1 MNDVPPV
8 QAGSIDQKQRERKA
22 AKEANDIK
30 VLDAFIGVYCRGRH
44 GSRKGELCP
53 SCAELLAY
61 ARTKRSRCP
70 LDPKPDC
77 KHCPIHCY
85 GKNQRAAIR
94 EVMAY
99 SGRRLL
105 LRGRLDLLW
114 HYFF

>member
-1 MNDVPPV
+1 M
-8 QAGSIDQKQRERKA
+8 AHGKEKELKQEK
-22 AKEANDIK
+22 DIR
-30 VLDAFIGVYCRGRH
+30 VLSTFIGTYCRGKH
-44 GSRKGELCP
+44 HSRKGELCQEC
-53 SCAELLAY
+53 SGLLDY
-61 ARTKRSRCP
+61 AKMRRAKCP

-77 KHCPIHCY
+77 KKCPIHCY
-85 GKNQRAAIR
+85 GKAQRAKIR

>member
-1 MNDVPPV
+1 MNETSPA
-8 QAGSIDQKQRERKA
+8 QAGSPGGEKPAGRA

-30 VLDAFIGVYCRGRH
+30 VLETFIGFYCRGKH
-44 GSRKGELCP
+44 GSRKGELCT
-53 SCAELLAY
+53 SCHDLLAY
-61 ARTKRSRCP
+61 ARTKRAKCP

-85 GKNQRAAIR
+85 GKSQRAAIR

>member
-1 MNDVPPV
+1 MED
-8 QAGSIDQKQRERKA
+8 KQRQEK
-22 AKEANDIK
+22 DIK
-30 VLDAFIGVYCRGRH
+30 VLATFISTYCRGKHR
-44 GSRKGELCP
+44 SAKGELC
-53 SCAELLAY
+53 SDCSELLSY
-61 ARTKRSRCP
+61 AEMKRRKCP
-70 LDPKPDC
+70 LDPKPSC

-85 GKNQRAAIR
+85 GKGQRAKIR

>member
-1 MNDVPPV
+1 METRR
-8 QAGSIDQKQRERKA
+8 KQGQDPNRE
-22 AKEANDIK
+22 AKDLK
-30 VLDAFIGVYCRGRH
+30 VLSVFIDCYCRGKH
-44 GSRKGELCP
+44 GIPKGEICP
-53 SCAELLAY
+53 DCAELLRY
-61 ARTKRSRCP
+61 ARARRRNCP
-70 LDPKPDC
+70 LDPKPAC

-85 GKNQRAAIR
+85 AKARRETIR

>member
-1 MNDVPPV
+1 MAN
-8 QAGSIDQKQRERKA
+8 AKRQKQEK
-22 AKEANDIK
+22 DIR
-30 VLDAFIGVYCRGRH
+30 VLESFVGTYCRGRH
-44 GSRKGELCP
+44 QSRKGVL
-53 SCAELLAY
+53 CAECSALLEY
-61 ARTKRSRCP
+61 ARAKRAKCP

-77 KHCPIHCY
+77 KNCPINCY
-85 GKNQRAAIR
+85 AKAQRAAIR

>member
-1 MNDVPPV
+1 MEKEKQNLEKDV
-8 QAGSIDQKQRERKA
+8 R
-22 AKEANDIK
+22 
-30 VLDAFIGVYCRGRH
+30 VLATFIGAYCRGKH
-44 GSRKGELCP
+44 ATAKGELCRD
-53 SCAELLAY
+53 CADLLAY
-61 ARTKRSRCP
+61 ARLKRQNCP
-70 LDPKPDC
+70 LDPKPAC

-85 GKNQRAAIR
+85 AKERRALIR